1 VANVFGR
8 PRPEDAAREKSAR
21 SSVASNDSTG
31 PSVHASHA
39 MAFDK
44 AVAIPGL
51 VFPEGDGPRLGAV
64 RPSPFGAAGGP
75 RQRVLVPP
83 GEADHRPTSSLPPG
97 TALPGVLRSG
107 NELVSGNALRDATVH
122 RDSARPLPIPAP
134 TDTHMGSM
142 AERGSPVRVIH
153 RAETAPPT
161 MGTIQRYLN
170 PELVEYLNDL
180 DALKAQLTPL
190 IKAYN
195 AKDKV
200 IEPDFYGYYYFSRTW
215 YKEQVATLNQITA
228 LVGPI
233 TGQTYL
239 GFNLEAMQKFALNIS
254 REKQSLAQ
262 RDLASAPRSIP
273 GELHF
278 IWSGRAISEA
288 AQRNIVSWKKRADV
302 AEPKW
307 NVNIWTEFADSNWT
321 DEILRYLN
329 DAGVKVKGISQELLG
344 PRLAPSYYTL
354 IQGRNYPAA
363 SDLARYAILKDRG
376 GIYIDVDIAPGEFR
390 LTNTPV
396 PALPTLAPEIRDA
409 QAVREELDLKAGT
422 KVTPKM
428 VEDVAKARLAKGQ
441 HNNNFIMTPE
451 GSAAMEA
458 VIVEV
463 VARLEKQGGAQSL
476 IRDPIATAAVTG
488 PVALKRGLWNYI
500 QKEYPYLDPG
510 EAMDV
515 LTSALNKALPVQWL
529 TPESESQE
537 H

>member
-1 VANVFGR
+1 VTKVFGE
-8 PRPEDAAREKSAR
+8 PRQEDAARNKASG
-21 SSVASNDSTG
+21 SSVASNGSTG
-31 PSVHASHA
+31 PAEHAPQV
-39 MAFDK
+39 MAFDN
-44 AVAIPGL
+44 AVAVPGL
-51 VFPEGDGPRLGAV
+51 IFLDGNAMSRANGVPDVG
-64 RPSPFGAAGGP
+64 PIPFGVGGGP
-75 RQRVLVPP
+75 LQRVLAPP
-83 GEADHRPTSSLPPG
+83 GETDDRPPSSFPSVRR
-97 TALPGVLRSG
+97 TALPRALRSST
-107 NELVSGNALRDATVH
+107 EQL
-122 RDSARPLPIPAP
+122 SADP
-134 TDTHMGSM
+134 
-142 AERGSPVRVIH
+142 
-153 RAETAPPT
+153 APPT

-170 PELVEYLNDL
+170 PELVEYLHDL
-180 DALKAQLTPL
+180 DALKSQLAPL
-190 IKAYN
+190 IKTYN
-195 AKDKV
+195 EKDKV
-200 IEPDFYGYYYFSRTW
+200 VEPDFYGYYYFSRTW

-233 TGQTYL
+233 TKQTYL
-239 GFNLEAMQKFALNIS
+239 GFNLEAMQKFALNVS

-262 RDLASAPRSIP
+262 RDLASGARSIP

-278 IWSGRAISEA
+278 IWSGREISEA

-302 AEPKW
+302 AEPPW
-307 NVNIWTEFADSNWT
+307 NVNIWTDATDSNWSSK
-321 DEILRYLN
+321 ILKYLN
-329 DAGVKVKGISQELLG
+329 GAGVKVKGISQELLG
-344 PRLAPSYYTL
+344 PRLAPSYNTL

-363 SDLARYAILKDRG
+363 SDLARYAILKERG
-376 GIYIDVDIAPGEFR
+376 GIYIDVDIAPGDFT

-396 PALPTLAPEIRDA
+396 PTLPTLAPEIRDA

-428 VEDVAKARLAKGQ
+428 VEEVAKARLAKGQ

-451 GSAAMEA
+451 GSGAMEE

-515 LTSALNKALPVQWL
+515 LTTALNKALPVQWL